1 MTLNGI
7 DIASHQAGLNCATIP
22 ADFIIVKI
30 SQGTKYVNPLWD
42 KWAGQILSSGKK
54 LGFYHY
60 ASGGDPIAEANYF
73 WAYAKKYAGRAVF
86 FLDWEAGY
94 NNSFAKHYTW
104 CKPWLDR
111 IAQLSGTTPGV
122 YFQSSIH
129 NSFKNCRYPLWI
141 AQYPNYTPTGYL
153 SRPWNE
159 GAYICAIRQYSSVGR
174 LTGYNGNLDLDK
186 FYGDHSTWAHTFNL
200 NKEDIMTADDI
211 REIAEQV
218 WQYKIGDVQA
228 RDRLYGI
235 DSIRG
240 PEQNNRQ
247 IQIADQVQ
255 EIAQNLKTT
264 SQTDI
269 SQLTASVKALAQVV
283 IALASK

>member
-1 MTLNGI
+1 
-7 DIASHQAGLNCATIP
+7 
-22 ADFIIVKI
+22 
-30 SQGTKYVNPLWD
+30 
-42 KWAGQILSSGKK
+42 
-54 LGFYHY
+54 
-60 ASGGDPIAEANYF
+60 
-73 WAYAKKYAGRAVF
+73 
-86 FLDWEAGY
+86 
-94 NNSFAKHYTW
+94 
-104 CKPWLDR
+104 
-111 IAQLSGTTPGV
+111 
-122 YFQSSIH
+122 
-129 NSFKNCRYPLWI
+129 
-141 AQYPNYTPTGYL
+141 
-153 SRPWNE
+153 
-159 GAYICAIRQYSSVGR
+159 
-174 LTGYNGNLDLDK
+174 
-186 FYGDHSTWAHTFNL
+186 
-200 NKEDIMTADDI
+200 MTADDI
-211 REIAEQV
+211 KEIAEQV